1 MTKKQNSIF
10 VIALSIL
17 IALFILK
24 MCDNTT
30 MYDIYK
36 NENLPKEIKGNIIN
50 IELYKGGNITLT
62 IQEKRRKNI
71 AINSSLKDIIRI
83 GDFFEKTSSSNKCI
97 ISRNDSVYYFD
108 CFKIPKE
115 IRDSLGEIQEWPRD
129 IVGKW
134 TLK

>member
-83 GDFFEKTSSSNKCI
+83 GDFFEKTSSSNKCNNQ
-97 ISRNDSVYYFD
+97 S
-108 CFKIPKE
+108 K
-115 IRDSLGEIQEWPRD
+115 
-129 IVGKW
+129 
-134 TLK
+134 